1 MMSRTHPK
9 RRLFHRMTAALLAA
23 ALMASAAPV
32 KAISPATDVPQVLSA
47 GTTFSLTQSARS
59 MNFNEDWTFSLN
71 PSGNDATLSAADFDD
86 SAWRTL
92 NLPHDW
98 SIEQDF
104 TNQVSSEIGHLPGGT
119 GWYRKS
125 FVLPAELQG
134 KRINIDFDGVYMD
147 SHIWVNGKKVGN
159 YPNGYIP
166 FSFDV
171 TDYVVCDGKTENV
184 IAVKVTNITQ
194 SGNVANQSSRWYSG
208 SGIYRDVHMTVTD
221 PVHVAQYGTVVSTP
235 NIASEAES
243 GNITVNVGTTVEN
256 ETKEAV
262 DVQVRSTM
270 LNYKDGSP
278 FGEPITSEAQTVPA
292 NGKVDVAQTMTADHP
307 GLWSPDSPTLY
318 KMKTEIL
325 VNDQVKDTYETRF
338 GFSWSEFLTATE
350 AEEDGTAFKLN
361 GEPMKLHGVC
371 MHHDQ
376 GALGAV
382 GNAAAIER
390 QMKIMK
396 EMGVNS
402 IRVTHNPASP
412 ELMRICDEMGLTVIE
427 EAFDTW
433 YGGKKNYDY
442 HRFFEAACSYP
453 GVEQGTT
460 WAQFDLQQMI
470 RSDRNS
476 PSIIAWSLGNEIG
489 ETSQQ
494 KGLATVKNLVKWAK
508 EIDTEHPVTMGEDKF
523 RMGQYGSND
532 LPVQV
537 ADQLDV

>member
-23 ALMASAAPV
+23 TLMASAAPV
-32 KAISPATDVPQVLSA
+32 KAISPATDVPQILSA

-59 MNFNEDWTFSLN
+59 MDFNEDWTFSLN
-71 PSGNDATLSAADFDD
+71 PSGNDATLSAAGFDD

-194 SGNVANQSSRWYSG
+194 SGNVGNQSSRWYSG

-221 PVHVAQYGTVVSTP
+221 PVHIAQYGTVVSTP
-235 NIASEAES
+235 DIASEAES

-262 DVQVRSTM
+262 DVQVRSTI
-270 LNYKDGSP
+270 LNYKDGSA

-338 GFSWSEFLTATE
+338 GFSWSAMPQR
-350 AEEDGTAFKLN
+350 LN
-361 GEPMKLHGVC
+361 V
-371 MHHDQ
+371 
-376 GALGAV
+376 
-382 GNAAAIER
+382 R
-390 QMKIMK
+390 
-396 EMGVNS
+396 
-402 IRVTHNPASP
+402 
-412 ELMRICDEMGLTVIE
+412 
-427 EAFDTW
+427 
-433 YGGKKNYDY
+433 
-442 HRFFEAACSYP
+442 
-453 GVEQGTT
+453 
-460 WAQFDLQQMI
+460 
-470 RSDRNS
+470 
-476 PSIIAWSLGNEIG
+476 
-489 ETSQQ
+489 
-494 KGLATVKNLVKWAK
+494 
-508 EIDTEHPVTMGEDKF
+508 
-523 RMGQYGSND
+523 
-532 LPVQV
+532 
-537 ADQLDV
+537 